1 MNEPVQTTYLQGRSR
16 ALGPFHPSC
25 ERTEKKWF
33 ASLYSRIGESDPFS
47 RTRHHTV
54 SCGSTCGCVTV
65 LALED
70 DGGGSIVRDYGAVGC
85 DGTPSVRGPPSPGLR
100 ARTMDVAQDL
110 MALRGSSHAYNFD
123 CRLCFGRLIGDH
135 DDRFEGFCWSKT
147 LWRHR
152 KG

>member
-1 MNEPVQTTYLQGRSR
+1 MDEPFKTSYVRRSVKDF
-16 ALGPFHPSC
+16 GPFRDCC
-25 ERTEKKWF
+25 EGTEEKWF
-33 ASLYSRIGESDPFS
+33 NTICPRFGKSNSLSRRRRPEVHIGSS
-47 RTRHHTV
+47 RGMV
-54 SCGSTCGCVTV
+54 NQFIMAKG
-65 LALED
+65 D
-70 DGGGSIVRDYGAVGC
+70 DGGGNVDVES
-85 DGTPSVRGPPSPGLR
+85 PSVRGPPSLGLR
-100 ARTMDVAQDL
+100 ARTKDVAQIL

>member
-85 DGTPSVRGPPSPGLR
+85 DGTPSVRGPPSLGLR
-100 ARTMDVAQDL
+100 ARTKYVAQINGFVWGVPHTYEST
-110 MALRGSSHAYNFD
+110 A
-123 CRLCFGRLIGDH
+123 FGR
-135 DDRFEGFCWSKT
+135 
-147 LWRHR
+147 
-152 KG
+152 